1 MLLSLILTCMVI
13 CYSMPIFLIYS
24 NFNENL
30 SISSVI
36 CTTNNNDIKFYM
48 FMMGIFTILY
58 EIKRN
63 NIFSLCYIIL
73 LLIGIWGVLNYDES
87 NNLHIIFSLI
97 VFLSILA
104 FMHNFNSI
112 SHITNLL
119 YYIQIVISLL
129 LLVFYNFNIFY
140 LEVLALL
147 NFTIFYFYLH
157 FKKNAGQ
164 HLVKNQLF

>member
-73 LLIGIWGVLNYDES
+73 LLIGICGVLNYDES

-112 SHITNLL
+112 CNSHITNLL
-119 YYIQIVISLL
+119 YYIQIVIGLL

-147 NFTIFYFYLH
+147 NFAIFYFYLH
-157 FKKNAGQ
+157 FN
-164 HLVKNQLF
+164 L